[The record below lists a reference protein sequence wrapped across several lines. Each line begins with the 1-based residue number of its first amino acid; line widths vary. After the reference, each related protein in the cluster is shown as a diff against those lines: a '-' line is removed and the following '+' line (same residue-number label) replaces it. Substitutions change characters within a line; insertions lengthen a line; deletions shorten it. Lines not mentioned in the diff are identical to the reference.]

1 LGRQISETLGLLP
14 TLLKSNNGLYLLLP
28 AASESNK
35 HLVHAGP
42 GPALYKLYITAT
54 GPLVSLEGGRT
65 ISVPRTGLGTW
76 TAQCPAGDVHFKELS
91 RDEARQRLPSLKLRG
106 PLWQRE
112 PLALARDDRG
122 VYYYV
127 DKLHNGLGYRLF
139 KGPRGRLALTAMV
152 DIVDDASGKI
162 FATKKGKLRL
172 VIGGK
177 EARWIEGKRSKKL
190 TLLDTRANRALIYN
204 QLGVYEGQQFGGIC
218 DLEQLA
224 AQSQ

>member
-1 LGRQISETLGLLP
+1 MGLLP

-35 HLVHAGP
+35 HLVYAGP
-42 GPALYKLYITAT
+42 GPTLYKLSISSTK
-54 GPLVSLEGGRT
+54 PLVSVEGGRL
-65 ISVPRTGLGTW
+65 ISVPRTGLGTR
-76 TAQCPAGDVHFKELS
+76 TAKCPAGDVHFKELS
-91 RDEARQRLPSLKLRG
+91 TDETRQRIPGLKLQG

-122 VYYYV
+122 VYYYE
-127 DKLHNGLGYRLF
+127 DKLKNGLGYQLF

-177 EARWIEGKRSKKL
+177 QARWIEGKRSKKL
-190 TLLDTRANRALIYN
+190 TLLDTRENRALIYEE
-204 QLGVYEGQQFGGIC
+204 LGVYEGQQLGGLC
-218 DLEQLA
+218 HLEQLA